1 MKKKTCKNKMKKNQA
16 YSLLSGEPIDIS
28 NCIQVGEDV
37 KFPEYEINKKIQKKL
52 LKELPFDFNN
62 KKSLLLS
69 TNNDENKEQSQ
80 QKVLTRKFVYSSG
93 IIKTIT
99 KNEKDEIINET
110 IDYSNIKQ
118 NYIQNLKNN
127 LNDELELLVN
137 NSFLLYNRKPIIK
150 KIVINPVS
158 TKVLADK
165 ICLWKYYIKDLS
177 NEDKAYLIRRLFFYI
192 EKFSNDCYEEFIEIK
207 EIKEAYKLLNPTSIL
222 NNSEEDEKKLIE
234 KLINKFHFLNNIIGC
249 DSEGNPLNNNEA
261 KDDIN
266 FKTYLFTLCKLNKK
280 DEFKGLGFGYAFLR
294 ELRDIA
300 NMFTKAS
307 IIFDDIF
314 QECYKIFDI
323 KELNNVNKIESYRIL
338 WNFYSDYFIE
348 NIFIINFFIQL
359 KSLFGMYQ
367 QFDIVKFMHKLILV
381 KYNIFD
387 FVEKIKEQLIKIIG
401 PAGEFDD
408 YKNIKKMNNI
418 DDIIKYIK
426 ENDNKKNKKQKKK
439 KKNLNKINN
448 INLNNI
454 EDKKN
459 EEADNDFDMDDG
471 LSILSENDSVLE
483 DFRND
488 IMAETEYN
496 LGEKIIPIL
505 SSEFLKK
512 FSDE

>member
-16 YSLLSGEPIDIS
+16 YSLLSGKAIDIS

-192 EKFSNDCYEEFIEIK
+192 EKFSNDCYEEFI
-207 EIKEAYKLLNPTSIL
+207 
-222 NNSEEDEKKLIE
+222 
-234 KLINKFHFLNNIIGC
+234 
-249 DSEGNPLNNNEA
+249 
-261 KDDIN
+261 
-266 FKTYLFTLCKLNKK
+266 
-280 DEFKGLGFGYAFLR
+280 
-294 ELRDIA
+294 
-300 NMFTKAS
+300 
-307 IIFDDIF
+307 
-314 QECYKIFDI
+314 
-323 KELNNVNKIESYRIL
+323 
-338 WNFYSDYFIE
+338 
-348 NIFIINFFIQL
+348 
-359 KSLFGMYQ
+359 
-367 QFDIVKFMHKLILV
+367 
-381 KYNIFD
+381 
-387 FVEKIKEQLIKIIG
+387 
-401 PAGEFDD
+401 
-408 YKNIKKMNNI
+408 
-418 DDIIKYIK
+418 
-426 ENDNKKNKKQKKK
+426 
-439 KKNLNKINN
+439 
-448 INLNNI
+448 
-454 EDKKN
+454 
-459 EEADNDFDMDDG
+459 
-471 LSILSENDSVLE
+471 
-483 DFRND
+483 
-488 IMAETEYN
+488 
-496 LGEKIIPIL
+496 
-505 SSEFLKK
+505 
-512 FSDE
+512 